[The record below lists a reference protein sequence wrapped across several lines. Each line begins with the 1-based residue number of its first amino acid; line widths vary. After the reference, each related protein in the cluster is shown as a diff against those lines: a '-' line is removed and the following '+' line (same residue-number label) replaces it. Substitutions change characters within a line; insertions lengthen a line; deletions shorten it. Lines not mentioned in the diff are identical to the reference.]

1 MRLPRLTFRSVLPKH
16 LSRLKALSLFATLD
30 AKGLRIVDGLLHE
43 RDFLEG
49 EVIFDEGEDG
59 EALYIVYQG
68 KVLICR
74 QGQPE
79 TGKVVEI
86 ESGGFFGELALLD
99 QAPRALQARAA
110 TACKLGVLFRA
121 DLQNLLETDA
131 RTASRIALQLA
142 RHLGRRMRT
151 ARATTAADLDLCL

>member
-1 MRLPRLTFRSVLPKH
+1 MRLPRLKSALPKH

-43 RDFLEG
+43 RDYLEG
-49 EVIFDEGEDG
+49 EVIFDEGEVG

-74 QGQPE
+74 QGQPDSGRV
-79 TGKVVEI
+79 TEI
-86 ESGGFFGELALLD
+86 DAGGFFGELALLD
-99 QAPRALQARAA
+99 QLPRALQARAA
-110 TACKLGVLFRA
+110 SACRLGVLFRA

-142 RHLGRRMRT
+142 RHLGRRLRAART
-151 ARATTAADLDLCL
+151 TTVEELDLCL